1 MQLVELVKG
10 GHTSEETIEAARVFA
25 ENTGKT
31 PIVLNREIAGFVA
44 NRINAAVVHEALSLL
59 EKGVA
64 TVNDIDTACE
74 KGLGYPMGQFLLMD
88 LTGID
93 VNYYVRVERF
103 AESQDP
109 FDAPNPLVIEK
120 FEKGEYGR
128 KTGKG
133 WYEYPDGR
141 K

>member
-1 MQLVELVKG
+1 M
-10 GHTSEETIEAARVFA
+10 
-25 ENTGKT
+25 
-31 PIVLNREIAGFVA
+31 
-44 NRINAAVVHEALSLL
+44 
-59 EKGVA
+59 
-64 TVNDIDTACE
+64 NDIDTACE
-74 KGLGYPMGQFLLMD
+74 KGLGYPMGPFRLMD

-109 FDAPNPLVIEK
+109 FDLPNPLVIEK